1 MTFSKK
7 VENPQTP
14 SSNKSKFNDSEIL
27 QAAIST
33 EKNLCNTYT
42 IAMLGASHEKLNKF
56 IFDMLQKTSQQ
67 HRKLVDLQF
76 QHGWLSLT
84 PAPTEDVKALEQEFT
99 AAAQQL
105 K

>member
-14 SSNKSKFNDSEIL
+14 PTEKSKFNDQEIL
-27 QAAIST
+27 RAALAT
-33 EKNLCNTYT
+33 ERNLCNTYT
-42 IAMLGASHEKLNKF
+42 TAMLGASHEKLNTL
-56 IFDMLQKTSQQ
+56 IFDMLKKTSQQ
-67 HRKLVDLQF
+67 HRKLLDLQF

-84 PAPTEDVKALEQEFT
+84 PAPMEEVKALEQEFT
-99 AAAQQL
+99 AAGQQI